1 MIGLARLSL
10 VVKPDNRRR
19 SCLARHCSQYHGSHV
34 AVREGAWKKEAMSRG
49 RKLRESPPV
58 EVTLTGMAHRGPAVG
73 RIDGQVVFA
82 FYGIPGERVK
92 VQLERRRKKFLQAS
106 VVEVLEPSPD
116 RTDPH
121 CPYYGSCGGCQ
132 WQHVDYAAQ
141 VRLKQEVVTEHFA
154 RIGKQPVSIDAVH
167 TPQSPWEYR
176 YGCEIALS
184 REAGFRQRG
193 SRRVVEVEQCAISHP
208 LISKL
213 LAELNAMIRDGR
225 IPDLWGR
232 NWVETRVIPRGDDAR
247 LALILEG
254 VRNVDLAAEP
264 EMHAVLDALASI
276 PEAASVSYRMPSGQ
290 VVPFAGEALVGI
302 ELMGRTIQFPPG
314 AFFQASVEMLALAIS
329 RMRALAAVKSHETV
343 LDLYCGVGIFGLF
356 MAAEAQHV
364 IGIEVDKQAVAAA
377 RQTAA
382 NWGLRNIDFWDLPAE
397 KVTEKL
403 PKVDVAIVD
412 PPRTGMDPRVL
423 RAVAGSAPSRIVYLS
438 CEPSTLA
445 RDAALLQEE
454 GYRVERLELID
465 FFPQTYHI
473 ENLALFRRS

>member
-1 MIGLARLSL
+1 MG
-10 VVKPDNRRR
+10 
-19 SCLARHCSQYHGSHV
+19 
-34 AVREGAWKKEAMSRG
+34 RG
-49 RKLRESPPV
+49 RKLRESAPV

-92 VQLERRRKKFLQAS
+92 VQMERRRKKFLHAR
-106 VVEVLEPSPD
+106 VVEVLEASPD

-121 CPYYGSCGGCQ
+121 CQYYGACGGCQ
-132 WQHVDYAAQ
+132 WQHVDYTAQ
-141 VRLKQEVVTEHFA
+141 VRLKKQTVTEHFA
-154 RIGKQPVSIDAVH
+154 RIGKQTVAIDAVH
-167 TPQSPWEYR
+167 TPSSPWEYR

-193 SRRVVEVEQCAISHP
+193 SRRVVEIENCAISHP

-213 LAELNAMIRDGR
+213 LATLNAMIRDGK

-232 NWVETRVIPRGDDAR
+232 NWVETRVIPQGEDTR

-254 VRNVDLAAEP
+254 VRNVDLEAEP
-264 EMHAVLDALASI
+264 KLGAVLKALATI
-276 PEAASVSYRMPSGQ
+276 PDAVSVSYRTPSGH
-290 VVPFAGEALVGI
+290 VEPFAGEAIVGI

-314 AFFQASVEMLALAIS
+314 AFFQASVDMLPAAIA
-329 RMRALAAVKSHETV
+329 RMRALAAVQSDETV
-343 LDLYCGVGIFGLF
+343 LDLYCGVGIFGLYL
-356 MAAEAQHV
+356 AEDAQHV
-364 IGIEVDKQAVAAA
+364 IGIEVDKQAIAAA

-382 NWGLRNIDFWDLPAE
+382 DWGLRNIDFWDLPAE
-397 KVTEKL
+397 KVTEDL
-403 PKVDVAIVD
+403 PSVDIAIVD

-423 RAVAGSAPSRIVYLS
+423 HAVAGSAPSRIVYLS

-445 RDAALLQEE
+445 RDAALLQDE
-454 GYRVERLELID
+454 GYRVERLELFD

>member
-1 MIGLARLSL
+1 MG
-10 VVKPDNRRR
+10 
-19 SCLARHCSQYHGSHV
+19 
-34 AVREGAWKKEAMSRG
+34 RG
-49 RKLRESPPV
+49 RKLRESEPV
-58 EVTLTGMAHRGPAVG
+58 ELTLTGMAHRGPALG

-92 VQLERRRKKFLQAS
+92 VQMERRRKKFLHAR
-106 VVEVLEPSPD
+106 VVEVLEASPD
-116 RTDPH
+116 RTDPL
-121 CPYYGSCGGCQ
+121 CQYYGICGGCQ

-141 VRLKQEVVTEHFA
+141 VRLKKQTVTEHFA
-154 RIGKQPVSIDAVH
+154 RIGKQMVAIDAVH
-167 TPQSPWEYR
+167 TPSSPWEYR

-193 SRRVVEVEQCAISHP
+193 SRRVVEIEHCAISHP

-213 LAELNAMIRDGR
+213 LATLNEMIRDGR

-232 NWVETRVIPRGDDAR
+232 NWVETRVIPQGDDTR

-254 VRNVDLAAEP
+254 VRNVDLEAEP
-264 EMHAVLDALASI
+264 ELGVVLEALATI
-276 PEAASVSYRMPSGQ
+276 PEAVSISYRTPSGR
-290 VVPFAGEALVGI
+290 VEPFAGEALVGI
-302 ELMGRTIQFPPG
+302 ELMGRTVQFPPG
-314 AFFQASVEMLALAIS
+314 AFFQASVEMLPLAIS
-329 RMRALAAVKSHETV
+329 RMRALAAVQSDETV

-356 MAAEAQHV
+356 MAEDSGHV
-364 IGIEVDKQAVAAA
+364 IGIEVDQQAIAAA
-377 RQTAA
+377 RQTAE

-397 KVTEKL
+397 KVTEEL
-403 PKVDVAIVD
+403 PQVDIAVVD

-445 RDAALLQEE
+445 RDAALLQEV
-454 GYRVERLELID
+454 GYGVERLELFD

-473 ENLALFRRS
+473 ENLALFRRTEPS